1 MFKLSLFVFITMVNF
16 ISSAEQINK
25 KVKKV
30 DAKCHVELYG
40 GGETLYFRTIK
51 SSELEKLAKKLINR
65 SVLTPV
71 SSEKKK
77 IYKVHQ
83 CVLLKD
89 TFKTSRSKQID
100 AKTAR

>member
-1 MFKLSLFVFITMVNF
+1 MNKLSFIIFCTMVSFVSN
-16 ISSAEQINK
+16 AEQANK

-40 GGETLYFRTIK
+40 GAETIYFRTIK
-51 SSELEKLAKKLINR
+51 SGQLEKLAQKVVNR
-65 SVLTPV
+65 KVLTPL
-71 SSEKKK
+71 SSDKKK
-77 IYKVHQ
+77 IYKVHE

-89 TFKTSRSKQID
+89 SFKASASKRID